1 MPDRELNRALT
12 PGERIVVQRGATDRK
27 YRTVQTVTLD
37 GDDSF
42 SLDVPGTV
50 VEPPPP
56 PTGNVPPES
65 TLRYVATLNL
75 PLPGIRQAI
84 TDPTFGTKITRIT
97 EAGKRHGY
105 SRRQPW
111 SPDEKYLLIE
121 KGGAQLLDGQTY
133 QPIKALSGVPG
144 GPQWVDNRTLI
155 GVSGNSLTL
164 LDVETGTTAPRH
176 TFDGYSSV
184 SMGGEGRPDDS
195 GRYFALYGATGSGY
209 GLIAYDRAENGWDHV
224 SLPTKPNWVG
234 MSRTGKYVLV
244 GNNTRGTAR
253 GQGTELYDRAT
264 LSFIRNITENYSHSD
279 PGLEN
284 GKDVLAMCGQ
294 EYPRLYLLDSGTE
307 RKLSP
312 FPTAFGNS
320 HVSCWVDGYATYST
334 YKPDSSGRPGSDQ
347 VFSLK
352 MDGSGKGLAWGMI
365 RDTGDTYES
374 EPQAVIS
381 PSGTRV
387 LFASTWGTGSVYAF
401 VASA

>member
-1 MPDRELNRALT
+1 MTNVTLEDGYEQTIRNGPKPSGGWKKRPIITRDD
-12 PGERIVVQRGATDRK
+12 G
-27 YRTVQTVTLD
+27 TVITVTLT
-37 GDDSF
+37 G
-42 SLDVPGTV
+42 PV

-56 PTGNVPPES
+56 PTGTFPPVT
-65 TLRYVATLNL
+65 TLKYAATPSRSL
-75 PLPGIRQAI
+75 PAKLSPI

-97 EAGKRHGY
+97 DAGKRHGY

-133 QPIKALSGVPG
+133 APIKSLSGVPG
-144 GPQWVDNRTLI
+144 GPQWLDNVTLV
-155 GVSGNSLTL
+155 GVSGSSLRTL
-164 LDVETGTTAPRH
+164 NVETGATGTLYTFPTTV
-176 TFDGYSSV
+176 T
-184 SMGGEGRPDDS
+184 MGGEGRPSDDC
-195 GRYFALYGATGSGY
+195 RYFAVAGGGKLAV
-209 GLIAYDRAENGWDHV
+209 YDRTTD
-224 SLPTKPNWVG
+224 SLRDTSIPASPNWVG

-279 PGLEN
+279 PGLDVD

-294 EYPRLYLLDSGTE
+294 EYPRLYLLDAGGE

-320 HVSCWVDGYATYST
+320 HVSCWGRPGYATYST

-352 MDGSGKGLAWGMI
+352 MDGSGTGHAWGI
-365 RDTGDTYES
+365 IGDTGDTYES
-374 EPQAVIS
+374 EPQAVVS